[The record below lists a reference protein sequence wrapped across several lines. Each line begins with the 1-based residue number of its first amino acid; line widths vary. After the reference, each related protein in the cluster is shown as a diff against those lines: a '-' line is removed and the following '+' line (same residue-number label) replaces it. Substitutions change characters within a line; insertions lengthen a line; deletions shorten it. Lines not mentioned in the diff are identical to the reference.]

1 MATETSARAEPSH
14 RDELQERDY
23 QAFFTTLSTSAR
35 GRAFLAEYAR
45 RNRNADTELLVAAID
60 KLQTLAA
67 ANKEPAK
74 ADPARSQLHA
84 LLDEIIAARSELDA
98 NILTM
103 QAAKLTDL
111 IVMAERRI
119 GTIIASLPA
128 ERVIEVESVSSDE
141 SEMQPEKTERTY
153 LAVVPPPDQP
163 ELPIPSPITAP
174 QPSIELV
181 RSDAMMAEISFAD
194 PPPSHGG
201 DQARVVEMPVLEPAP
216 APGFE
221 PAPATTPTVSAND
234 PLASINALSEAER
247 LALFT

>member
-23 QAFFTTLSTSAR
+23 QAFFTALSTSAR

-45 RNRNADTELLVAAID
+45 RNRNADTELLLAAID

-84 LLDEIIAARSELDA
+84 LLDEIIGARSELDA

-111 IVMAERRI
+111 IVMVERRI

-128 ERVIEVESVSSDE
+128 ERVIEVESVSSGE
-141 SEMQPEKTERTY
+141 SEMQPFAFPPRLLKRAREKK
-153 LAVVPPPDQP
+153 VVEKQHDD
-163 ELPIPSPITAP
+163 
-174 QPSIELV
+174 
-181 RSDAMMAEISFAD
+181 R
-194 PPPSHGG
+194 GG
-201 DQARVVEMPVLEPAP
+201 DHDLLRHHSRKAHRHGENPPARRAP
-216 APGFE
+216 FGG
-221 PAPATTPTVSAND
+221 VD
-234 PLASINALSEAER
+234 EAIQREQIEQ
-247 LALFT
+247 THQ